1 MEQNEKQASNY
12 IVWDIDEVS
21 QICTPTELQMLD
33 NIVERVNMFRQQQ
46 GKTENT
52 RYLVIADNKPYY
64 RPFSEMLALI
74 QSSDVHK

>member
-1 MEQNEKQASNY
+1 MEQNEKQAPNY

-21 QICTPTELQMLD
+21 QVCTDTELQMLD

-64 RPFSEMLALI
+64 RPIAEMLLLI

>member
-1 MEQNEKQASNY
+1 MEENEKQTPNY

-21 QICTPTELQMLD
+21 QVCTDTELQMLD

-64 RPFSEMLALI
+64 RPIAEMLLLI

>member
-1 MEQNEKQASNY
+1 MEQNEKQTPNY

-21 QICTPTELQMLD
+21 QVCTDTELQMLD

-64 RPFSEMLALI
+64 RPIAEMLLLI